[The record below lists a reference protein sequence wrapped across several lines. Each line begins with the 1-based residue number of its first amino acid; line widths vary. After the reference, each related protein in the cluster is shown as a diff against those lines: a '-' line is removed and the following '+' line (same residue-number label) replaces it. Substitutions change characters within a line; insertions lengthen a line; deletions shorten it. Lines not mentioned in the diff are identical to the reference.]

1 MQVSQRSIQRMA
13 GEVPSIT
20 WSGLIG
26 RLRREPSSPSAV
38 RASQLQEEEDMPV
51 FPGIPPS
58 VAPKAKQSMPETVEW
73 TWDADASTTQGGA
86 LPYATTDGD
95 FFSTSTPRPG
105 IPRPITKPFGLYGVA
120 PSARW
125 MPANMSTLDRDV
137 DKHKATPRSSVDTL
151 SPGHRAHASSV
162 HHISTS
168 RAPPYSFQTWSTQV
182 DNSLSIHL
190 HSPR

>member
-51 FPGIPPS
+51 FP
-58 VAPKAKQSMPETVEW
+58 
-73 TWDADASTTQGGA
+73 DASTTQGGA